1 MHFEVLVEPGAV
13 NKVIAGLA
21 SQVGKDINYWYMPLS
36 GYDQT

>member
-13 NKVIAGLA
+13 DTVIARLA
-21 SQVGKDINYWYMPLS
+21 SQVGKGINYWYMPLS